1 MIEYL
6 DAFTDGLIAVLPLS
20 AQGTETFLYM
30 MIGMAVGFAVGIL
43 PGLGGATTLALML
56 PFIYNM
62 DPITA
67 FAFLLGSNAVTA
79 TTGDITSVL
88 FGVPGEG
95 ITAATIVDGHPM
107 AKNGEAGRALGA
119 ALMSSLVGAVFGAFM
134 LALAIP
140 IVSPLVLSI
149 GSAEFFMLAVLGV
162 TFVASLSGENIPK
175 GLIAGGL
182 GLVLAM
188 VGLDP
193 IESVPRFTLEGVLGE
208 DNSLFLW
215 DGVSLVAV
223 TVGLFAI
230 PEIIDLAVKGTSISG
245 GTEPGKLGGV
255 MEGVKDT
262 FRHWRLVLRCSSIGA
277 YIGLI
282 PGMGGG
288 PAQWLAY
295 AHAVQSSPDKER
307 FGKGAVE
314 GVLGPGAAN
323 NSKEG
328 GSLIPT
334 LAFGV
339 PGSVSMAILL
349 GAFIIQGIVPGP
361 DLLNPAK
368 HLTLT
373 MSFVWIIV
381 ITNIITVAI
390 CFLFLNQL
398 AKVTYIKG
406 AYLIP
411 FLILL
416 IFLGGFA
423 VKNSFGDMFLV
434 MLFGALG
441 WLMLKFEW
449 QRPPLLLGLVLGG
462 IAENNLFIAMRIYG
476 YDWLLHP
483 GVLVIAAIILAGILF
498 PYLKAGVRRLR
509 QSGEHSH
516 LQKKAVTTRELAIPG
531 VTRFARASFALF
543 IVLVLG
549 YVVYQAQF
557 GFGAWEP
564 RAALF
569 PWAIGLPGLL
579 LGIYVF
585 IEECLR
591 STRRVTIEEYGIESE
606 PEADSNVERWRTVT
620 ISAWIV
626 GFFLAIWMVG
636 FVVASALATFLYLKL
651 GAREKWPTTLALS
664 AACWLFFYG
673 LFDYTLQLP
682 FPQGALFDWLPVDI
696 ANLSQNI
703 LTDEGLT

>member
-1 MIEYL
+1 MLEYL
-6 DAFTDGLIAVLPLS
+6 QAFNQGLINILPFTT
-20 AQGTETFLYM
+20 QGTETFLYM
-30 MIGMAVGFAVGIL
+30 MLGMAIGFAVGIL

-62 DPITA
+62 EPTTA

-107 AKNGEAGRALGA
+107 AKSGQAGRALGA
-119 ALMSSLVGAVFGAFM
+119 ALMSSLVGAVFGAFI

-149 GSAEFFMLAVLGV
+149 GSAEFFMLALLGI
-162 TFVASLSGENIPK
+162 TFVASLSGENVPK
-175 GLIAGGL
+175 GLVAGGL

-193 IESVPRFTLEGVLGE
+193 IESIPRFTLEGVLGE
-208 DNSLFLW
+208 DNALFLW
-215 DGVSLVAV
+215 DGVSLISV
-223 TVGLFAI
+223 TIGLFAI
-230 PEIIDLAVKGTSISG
+230 PEIIDLAVKGSSIAG
-245 GTEPGKLGGV
+245 PNQPTKLGGV
-255 MEGVKDT
+255 LEGVKDT
-262 FRHWRLVLRCSSIGA
+262 FRHWKLVLRCSGIGA

-295 AHAVQSSPDKER
+295 AHAVQSSPSKER

-373 MSFVWIIV
+373 FSMVWIIV
-381 ITNIITVAI
+381 VTNIITVAI

-398 AKVTYIKG
+398 AKITFVKG
-406 AYLIP
+406 TYLIP
-411 FLILL
+411 FLLL
-416 IFLGGFA
+416 LVYLGGFA
-423 VKNSFGDMFLV
+423 TKNSFGDILLV
-434 MLFGALG
+434 LIFGALG
-441 WLMLKFEW
+441 WLMVKFDW

-462 IAENNLFIAMRIYG
+462 IAENNLFIASRIYG
-476 YDWLLHP
+476 YTWLTHP
-483 GVLVIAAIILAGILF
+483 GVIVIELIIATGLLYPYFETRLKRSRNSQGDPNQEKLAGSFRTEPVPLRSRHAHGLF
-498 PYLKAGVRRLR
+498 A
-509 QSGEHSH
+509 
-516 LQKKAVTTRELAIPG
+516 
-531 VTRFARASFALF
+531 FLF
-543 IVLVLG
+543 VGIFG
-549 YVVYQAQF
+549 YVLYQAQF
-557 GFGAWEP
+557 GFGAFEP

-569 PWAIGLPGLL
+569 PWVIGVPSLVLAY
-579 LGIYVF
+579 YVF
-585 IEECLR
+585 MRECLQA
-591 STRRVTIEEYGIESE
+591 TRKVKVEETVYGE
-606 PEADSNVERWRTVT
+606 PEIHPMIARRRT
-620 ISAWIV
+620 ISIASWIV
-626 GFFLAIWMVG
+626 GFFVAIWLLG
-636 FVVASALATFLYLKL
+636 FMTASAIATFLYLKL
-651 GAREKWPTTLALS
+651 AAREKWPITLELTLAS
-664 AACWLFFYG
+664 WLFFYG
-673 LFDYTLQLP
+673 LFDYGLQMPLPDGTL
-682 FPQGALFDWLPVDI
+682 FEWVNVDI
-696 ANLSQNI
+696 PAVRNLFAAS
-703 LTDEGLT
+703 G

>member
-1 MIEYL
+1 ML
-6 DAFTDGLIAVLPLS
+6 DYIYAFNEGLMRILPFS
-20 AQGTETFLYM
+20 AQGTETFLFM
-30 MIGMAVGFAVGIL
+30 MLGMAIGFAVGIL

-62 DPITA
+62 DPTTA

-119 ALMSSLVGAVFGAFM
+119 ALMSSLVGAIFGAFM

-149 GSAEFFMLAVLGV
+149 GSAEFFMLALLGI
-162 TFVASLSGENIPK
+162 TFVASLSGANIPK
-175 GLIAGGL
+175 GLVAGGL

-188 VGLDP
+188 IGLDP

-208 DNSLFLW
+208 NHSLFLW
-215 DGVSLVAV
+215 DGLNLVSI

-230 PEIIDLAVKGTSISG
+230 PEIIDLAVKGTSIA
-245 GTEPGKLGGV
+245 GTSQPGKLGGV

-262 FRHWRLVLRCSSIGA
+262 FRHWKLVLRCSGLGA

-295 AHAVQSSPDKER
+295 AHAVQSSPNKDR
-307 FGKGAVE
+307 FGKGAIE

-373 MSFVWIIV
+373 FSFVWIIV

-398 AKVTYIKG
+398 AKVTFVKG
-406 AYLIP
+406 NYLIP
-411 FLILL
+411 FLLLL
-416 IFLGGFA
+416 IYLGGFA
-423 VKNSFGDMFLV
+423 VKNSFGDMMLV
-434 MLFGALG
+434 LIFGMIG
-441 WLMLKFEW
+441 WLMVKYDW

-462 IAENNLFIAMRIYG
+462 IAENNLFIASRIYG
-476 YDWLLHP
+476 WSWLLHP
-483 GVLVIAAIILAGILF
+483 GVLVIALITLLGIF
-498 PYLKAGVRRLR
+498 YPYLAKLLKRRAENETLEVSR
-509 QSGEHSH
+509 KQEVAIVPLPLITRVGQS
-516 LQKKAVTTRELAIPG
+516 L
-531 VTRFARASFALF
+531 FALF
-543 IVLVLG
+543 ILLVMA
-549 YVVYQAQF
+549 YVVYEAKW
-557 GFGAWEP
+557 GFGSWEP

-569 PWAIGLPGLL
+569 PWAIGVPAFLL
-579 LGIYVF
+579 AGYVF
-585 IEECLR
+585 IKDSLQT
-591 STRRVTIEEYGIESE
+591 TRKVKVEEYHFEDE
-606 PEADSNVERWRTVT
+606 PEVDPVVARRRTIAIT
-620 ISAWIV
+620 CWIV
-626 GFFLAIWMVG
+626 GFFLAIWIIG
-636 FVVASALATFLYLKL
+636 FIPASAVATLLYLKF
-651 GAREKWPTTLALS
+651 GAGEKWPVTLAIS
-664 AACWLFFYG
+664 AGCWLFFWG
-673 LFDYTLQLP
+673 MFDYALQMP
-682 FPQGALFDWLPVDI
+682 FPRGALFDWLPVKVV
-696 ANLSQNI
+696 NLSWPF
-703 LTDEGLT
+703 LG

>member
-1 MIEYL
+1 MFEYL
-6 DAFTDGLIAVLPLS
+6 NAFNDGLIKVLPLS

-30 MIGMAVGFAVGIL
+30 MLGMLIGFAVGIL

-107 AKNGEAGRALGA
+107 AKQGEAGRALGA
-119 ALMSSLVGAVFGAFM
+119 SLMSSLIGAVFGAFC

-140 IVSPLVLSI
+140 IVAPLVLSI
-149 GSAEFFMLAVLGV
+149 GSAEFFMLALLGI

-175 GLIAGGL
+175 GLLAGGL

-193 IESVPRFTLEGVLGE
+193 IESVPRFTLEGVLSE

-215 DGVSLVAV
+215 DGISLVAV

-230 PEIIDLAVKGTSISG
+230 PEIIDLAVKRTSIAG
-245 GTEPGKLGGV
+245 DKTPTKLGGV
-255 MEGVKDT
+255 MEGVRDT
-262 FRHWRLVLRCSSIGA
+262 FRHWKLVLRCSGIGA

-295 AHAVQSSPDKER
+295 AHAVQTSPGKER

-373 MSFVWIIV
+373 FSFVWIIV

-398 AKVTYIKG
+398 AKITFVKG
-406 AYLIP
+406 TYLIP
-411 FLILL
+411 LLLLL
-416 IFLGGFA
+416 IYLGGFA
-423 VKNSFGDMFLV
+423 VKNSFGDIFMVL
-434 MLFGALG
+434 LFGTIG
-441 WLMLKFEW
+441 WFMVKFDW

-462 IAENNLFIAMRIYG
+462 IAETNLFIASRIYG
-476 YDWLLHP
+476 YTWLWHP
-483 GVLVIAAIILAGILF
+483 GVLVIGAIILFGTFYPYLQAWLKKRSPSDDGPEAPNAVRPQVVRVPMASRITASVFALLIAGI
-498 PYLKAGVRRLR
+498 
-509 QSGEHSH
+509 
-516 LQKKAVTTRELAIPG
+516 
-531 VTRFARASFALF
+531 FA
-543 IVLVLG
+543 
-549 YVVYQAQF
+549 YVVYQSRY
-557 GFGAWEP
+557 GFGAFEP
-564 RAALF
+564 RAAFF
-569 PWAIGLPGLL
+569 PWAIGLPCLIL
-579 LGIYVF
+579 AIYVF
-585 IEECLR
+585 SKEVFTTKKVIKTATAYAAPE
-591 STRRVTIEEYGIESE
+591 ESE
-606 PEADSNVERWRTVT
+606 IEPIIERQRTFA
-620 ISAWIV
+620 IGCWIV
-626 GFFLAIWMVG
+626 GFFIAIWVLG
-636 FVVASALATFLYLKL
+636 FIPASAIATFLYLKF
-651 GAREKWPTTLALS
+651 GAGERWPVTLAITVG
-664 AACWLFFYG
+664 CWLFFFA
-673 LFDYTLQLP
+673 LFDYALQMP
-682 FPQGALFDWLPVDI
+682 FPQGALFEWLPVKI
-696 ANLSQNI
+696 ASLPQ
-703 LTDEGLT
+703 LVLG

>member
-1 MIEYL
+1 MFEYL
-6 DAFTDGLIAVLPLS
+6 NAFNDGLIKVLPLS
-20 AQGTETFLYM
+20 TQGTETFLYM
-30 MIGMAVGFAVGIL
+30 MLGMVIGFAVGIL

-62 DPITA
+62 EPITA

-107 AKNGEAGRALGA
+107 AKHGEAGRALGA
-119 ALMSSLVGAVFGAFM
+119 SLMSSLVGAVFGAFC

-140 IVSPLVLSI
+140 IVAPLVLSI
-149 GSAEFFMLAVLGV
+149 GSAEFFMLALLGI
-162 TFVASLSGENIPK
+162 TFVASLSGENVPK
-175 GLIAGGL
+175 GLVAGGL

-193 IESVPRFTLEGVLGE
+193 IESVPRFTLEGVLGD
-208 DNSLFLW
+208 DNALFLW
-215 DGVSLVAV
+215 DGISLVAV

-230 PEIIDLAVKGTSISG
+230 PEIIDLAVQGSSIARDG
-245 GTEPGKLGGV
+245 APTKLGGV
-255 MEGVKDT
+255 LEGVKDT
-262 FRHWRLVLRCSSIGA
+262 FRHWKLVLRCSGIGA

-295 AHAVQSSPDKER
+295 AHAVQTSPGKER

-373 MSFVWIIV
+373 FSFVWIIV

-398 AKVTYIKG
+398 AKITFVKG
-406 AYLIP
+406 TYLIP
-411 FLILL
+411 LLLLL
-416 IFLGGFA
+416 IYLGGFA
-423 VKNSFGDMFLV
+423 VKNSFGDMMMVL
-434 MLFGALG
+434 LFGTIG
-441 WLMLKFEW
+441 WFMVKFDW

-462 IAENNLFIAMRIYG
+462 IAETNLFIASRIYG
-476 YDWLLHP
+476 YTWLWHP
-483 GVLVIAAIILAGILF
+483 GVLVIGAIILFGTF
-498 PYLKAGVRRLR
+498 YPYLQPWFKRRA
-509 QSGEHSH
+509 SIHDASETP
-516 LQKKAVTTRELAIPG
+516 KAVQTQVVRVPT
-531 VTRFARASFALF
+531 ASRITASVFALLILGVF
-543 IVLVLG
+543 G
-549 YVVYQAQF
+549 YVVYQSMY
-557 GFGAWEP
+557 GFGAFEP

-569 PWAIGLPGLL
+569 PWVIGLPCLVLAVYIFFTEVLTSKKVIKTSGVYH
-579 LGIYVF
+579 IA
-585 IEECLR
+585 EEA
-591 STRRVTIEEYGIESE
+591 RVE
-606 PEADSNVERWRTVT
+606 PIVARQRTFA
-620 ISAWIV
+620 IGCWIV
-626 GFFLAIWMVG
+626 GFFLAIWILG
-636 FVVASALATFLYLKL
+636 FVPASAIATFLYLKF
-651 GAREKWPTTLALS
+651 GAGERWPVTLAIT
-664 AACWLFFYG
+664 AGCWLFFFA
-673 LFDYTLQLP
+673 LFDYALQLP
-682 FPQGALFDWLPVDI
+682 FPQGALFEWLPVKV
-696 ANLSQNI
+696 ANLPPLI
-703 LTDEGLT
+703 LG

>member
-1 MIEYL
+1 MLEYL
-6 DAFTDGLIAVLPLS
+6 HAFNAGLYSVLPFS
-20 AQGTETFLYM
+20 PQGTETFIFM
-30 MIGMAVGFAVGIL
+30 MIGMAIGFAVGIL

-107 AKNGEAGRALGA
+107 AKTGQAGRALGA
-119 ALMSSLVGAVFGAFM
+119 ALMSSLVGAVFGAFI

-149 GSAEFFMLAVLGV
+149 GSAEFFMLAVLGI
-162 TFVASLSGENIPK
+162 TFVASLSGANIPK

-193 IESVPRFTLEGVLGE
+193 IESVPRFTLEGLLGE

-215 DGVSLVAV
+215 DGVSLIAV
-223 TVGLFAI
+223 TIGLFAI
-230 PEIIDLAVKGTSISG
+230 PEIIDLAVQGTSISQESAP
-245 GTEPGKLGGV
+245 TKLGGV

-262 FRHWRLVLRCSSIGA
+262 FRHWKLVLRCSGIGA

-295 AHAVQSSPDKER
+295 AHAVQSTPDKER

-328 GSLIPT
+328 GALIPT

-373 MSFVWIIV
+373 FSFVWIIA

-398 AKVTYIKG
+398 AKITFVKG
-406 AYLIP
+406 TYLIP
-411 FLILL
+411 FLLLL
-416 IFLGGFA
+416 IYLGGFA
-423 VKNSFGDMFLV
+423 VKNSFGDMMMVLI
-434 MLFGALG
+434 FGTLG
-441 WLMLKFEW
+441 SLMVKFDW

-462 IAENNLFIAMRIYG
+462 IAETNLFIASRIYG
-476 YDWLLHP
+476 WSWLLHP
-483 GVLVIAAIILAGILF
+483 GVLVIAFIIVAGIAF
-498 PYLKAGVRRLR
+498 PVLSARWKRSRAVDDEVTARPGATSV
-509 QSGEHSH
+509 
-516 LQKKAVTTRELAIPG
+516 KIVAVPVTTRI
-531 VTRFARASFALF
+531 ARSLFALF
-543 IVLVLG
+543 MVGIFA
-549 YVVYQAQF
+549 YVAYEAKF
-557 GFGAWEP
+557 GFGDWEP
-564 RAALF
+564 RAAIF
-569 PWAIGLPGLL
+569 PWAIGFPSLL
-579 LGIYVF
+579 LGIYIFVQ
-585 IEECLR
+585 ELLR
-591 STRRVTIEEYGIESE
+591 STRKI
-606 PEADSNVERWRTVT
+606 
-620 ISAWIV
+620 
-626 GFFLAIWMVG
+626 
-636 FVVASALATFLYLKL
+636 K
-651 GAREKWPTTLALS
+651 
-664 AACWLFFYG
+664 
-673 LFDYTLQLP
+673 Q
-682 FPQGALFDWLPVDI
+682 
-696 ANLSQNI
+696 
-703 LTDEGLT
+703 

>member
-1 MIEYL
+1 MEYL
-6 DAFTDGLIAVLPLS
+6 YSFNEGLISVLPLS

-30 MIGMAVGFAVGIL
+30 MLGMAIGFAVGIL

-62 DPITA
+62 EPITA

-107 AKNGEAGRALGA
+107 AKQGEAGRALGA
-119 ALMSSLVGAVFGAFM
+119 ALMSSLVGAVFGAFC
-134 LALAIP
+134 LALAVP
-140 IVSPLVLSI
+140 IVAPLVLSI
-149 GSAEFFMLAVLGV
+149 GSAEFFMLALLGI
-162 TFVASLSGENIPK
+162 TFVASLSGENVPK
-175 GLIAGGL
+175 GLVAGGL

-193 IESVPRFTLEGVLGE
+193 IESVPRFTLEGVLGD

-215 DGVSLVAV
+215 DGISLIAV

-230 PEIIDLAVKGTSISG
+230 PEIIDLAVKGTSIAG
-245 GTEPGKLGGV
+245 GRAPTKLGGV

-262 FRHWRLVLRCSSIGA
+262 FRHWKLVLRCSGIGA

-295 AHAVQSSPDKER
+295 AHAVQTSPGKER

-328 GSLIPT
+328 GALIPT

-373 MSFVWIIV
+373 FSFVWIIV

-398 AKVTYIKG
+398 AKVTFVKG
-406 AYLIP
+406 TYLIP
-411 FLILL
+411 LLLFLIY
-416 IFLGGFA
+416 LGGFA
-423 VKNSFGDMFLV
+423 VKNSFADMGMVL
-434 MLFGALG
+434 LFGTIG
-441 WLMLKFEW
+441 WFMVKYDW

-462 IAENNLFIAMRIYG
+462 ISENNFFIATRIYG
-476 YDWLLHP
+476 YSWLLHP
-483 GVLVIAAIILAGILF
+483 GVLVIIAIILFGTLY
-498 PYLKAGVRRLR
+498 PYLRNRLKQR
-509 QSGEHSH
+509 AARDDVFGS
-516 LQKKAVTTRELAIPG
+516 LQKGVEARVVPVPPG
-531 VTRFARASFALF
+531 HRMTASVFALL
-543 IVLVLG
+543 LVGVMG
-549 YVVYQAQF
+549 YVVYESVY
-557 GFGAWEP
+557 GFGAFEP
-564 RAALF
+564 RSGIF
-569 PWAIGLPGLL
+569 PWVIGVPSLVLAVYIFFKEVFTTKRKIKTGGPYGIADEPEIEPIVERQRTFAIG
-579 LGIYVF
+579 
-585 IEECLR
+585 C
-591 STRRVTIEEYGIESE
+591 
-606 PEADSNVERWRTVT
+606 
-620 ISAWIV
+620 WII
-626 GFFLAIWMVG
+626 GFFLAIWIFG
-636 FVVASALATFLYLKL
+636 FVPASAIATFLYLKF
-651 GAREKWPTTLALS
+651 GAGERWPATLAI
-664 AACWLFFYG
+664 AAGCWLFFFG
-673 LFDYTLQLP
+673 LFDYTLQMP
-682 FPQGALFDWLPVDI
+682 FPQGALFDWLPVSV
-696 ANLSQNI
+696 ANLPRMI
-703 LTDEGLT
+703 LG

>member
-1 MIEYL
+1 
-6 DAFTDGLIAVLPLS
+6 
-20 AQGTETFLYM
+20 
-30 MIGMAVGFAVGIL
+30 MAIGFAVGIL

-107 AKNGEAGRALGA
+107 AKQGEAGRALGA
-119 ALMSSLVGAVFGAFM
+119 ALMSSLVGAVFGAFA

-140 IVSPLVLSI
+140 IVAPLVLSI
-149 GSAEFFMLAVLGV
+149 GSAEFFMLALLGI
-162 TFVASLSGENIPK
+162 TFVASLSGENVPK
-175 GLIAGGL
+175 GLVAGGL

-193 IESVPRFTLEGVLGE
+193 IESVPRFTLEGVLGD
-208 DNSLFLW
+208 DNALFLW
-215 DGVSLVAV
+215 DGISLIAV

-230 PEIIDLAVKGTSISG
+230 PEIIDLAVKGTSIAG
-245 GTEPGKLGGV
+245 DRAPTKLGGV

-262 FRHWRLVLRCSSIGA
+262 FRHWKLVLRCSGIGA

-295 AHAVQSSPDKER
+295 AHAVQTSPGKER
-307 FGKGAVE
+307 FGKGAIE

-373 MSFVWIIV
+373 FSFVWIIV

-398 AKVTYIKG
+398 AKVTFVKG
-406 AYLIP
+406 TYLIP
-411 FLILL
+411 LLLLL
-416 IFLGGFA
+416 IYLGGFA
-423 VKNSFGDMFLV
+423 VKNSFGDMMMVL
-434 MLFGALG
+434 LFGTIG
-441 WLMLKFEW
+441 WFMVKFDW

-462 IAENNLFIAMRIYG
+462 IAENNLFIASRIYG
-476 YDWLLHP
+476 FSWLLHP
-483 GVLVIAAIILAGILF
+483 GVLVIGAIILFGTLY
-498 PYLKAGVRRLR
+498 PYLQTWLKSR
-509 QSGEHSH
+509 
-516 LQKKAVTTRELAIPG
+516 TTRDDTAGAGQAAVQTRVVRVPLASRI
-531 VTRFARASFALF
+531 TASLFAL
-543 IVLVLG
+543 LVVG
-549 YVVYQAQF
+549 VFTYVVWEAVY
-557 GFGAWEP
+557 GFGDFEP
-564 RAALF
+564 RAAIF
-569 PWAIGLPGLL
+569 PWVVGLPCLVLALYIFANEVLTSKRKIKSSGMYQIAEEPEIEPIVERQRTFAIG
-579 LGIYVF
+579 
-585 IEECLR
+585 C
-591 STRRVTIEEYGIESE
+591 
-606 PEADSNVERWRTVT
+606 
-620 ISAWIV
+620 WIV
-626 GFFLAIWMVG
+626 GFFLAIWVLG
-636 FVVASALATFLYLKL
+636 FIPASAIATFLYLKF
-651 GAREKWPTTLALS
+651 GAGERWPVSLAIT
-664 AACWLFFYG
+664 AAAWLFFFG
-673 LFDYTLQLP
+673 LFDYALQMP
-682 FPQGALFDWLPVDI
+682 FPRGALFDWLPVSV
-696 ANLSQNI
+696 ANLPQDI
-703 LTDEGLT
+703 WG

>member
-1 MIEYL
+1 MFEYL
-6 DAFTDGLIAVLPLS
+6 NAFNDGLIKVLPLS

-30 MIGMAVGFAVGIL
+30 MLGMLIGFAVGIL

-107 AKNGEAGRALGA
+107 AKQGEAGRALGA
-119 ALMSSLVGAVFGAFM
+119 ALMSSLVGAVFGAFC

-140 IVSPLVLSI
+140 IVAPLVLSI
-149 GSAEFFMLAVLGV
+149 GSAEFFMLALLGI
-162 TFVASLSGENIPK
+162 TFVASLSGENVPK
-175 GLIAGGL
+175 GLLAGGL

-215 DGVSLVAV
+215 DGISLVAV

-230 PEIIDLAVKGTSISG
+230 PEIIDLAVKGTSIAG
-245 GTEPGKLGGV
+245 DRTPTKLGGV
-255 MEGVKDT
+255 MEGVRDT
-262 FRHWRLVLRCSSIGA
+262 FRHWKLVLRCSGIGA

-295 AHAVQSSPDKER
+295 AHAVQTSPGKER

-373 MSFVWIIV
+373 FSFVWIIV

-398 AKVTYIKG
+398 AKITFIKG
-406 AYLIP
+406 TYLIP
-411 FLILL
+411 LLLLL
-416 IFLGGFA
+416 IYLGGFA
-423 VKNSFGDMFLV
+423 VKNSFGDIFMVL
-434 MLFGALG
+434 LFGTIG
-441 WLMLKFEW
+441 WFMVKFDW

-462 IAENNLFIAMRIYG
+462 IAETNLFIASRIYG
-476 YDWLLHP
+476 FTWLWHP
-483 GVLVIAAIILAGILF
+483 GVLVIGAIILFGTF
-498 PYLKAGVRRLR
+498 YPYLQTWFKGRSSVHDASETPKTVQTRVVR
-509 QSGEHSH
+509 
-516 LQKKAVTTRELAIPG
+516 VPM
-531 VTRFARASFALF
+531 ASRITASVFALL
-543 IVLVLG
+543 IVGVFA
-549 YVVYQAQF
+549 YVVYQSVY
-557 GFGAWEP
+557 GFGAFEP
-564 RAALF
+564 RSAFF
-569 PWAIGLPGLL
+569 PWAIGMPCLILA
-579 LGIYVF
+579 IYVF
-585 IEECLR
+585 SKEVLTPKKVIKTATAYAAPE
-591 STRRVTIEEYGIESE
+591 E
-606 PEADSNVERWRTVT
+606 PEIEPIIERQRTFA
-620 ISAWIV
+620 IGCWIV
-626 GFFLAIWMVG
+626 GFFIAIFVLG
-636 FVVASALATFLYLKL
+636 FIPASAIATFLYLKF
-651 GAREKWPTTLALS
+651 GAGERWPVTLAITVG
-664 AACWLFFYG
+664 CWLFFFA
-673 LFDYTLQLP
+673 LFDYALQMP
-682 FPQGALFDWLPVDI
+682 FPQGALFEWLPVKM
-696 ANLSQNI
+696 ANLPR
-703 LTDEGLT
+703 LVLG